1 MYPVRKYLILAFLL
15 YFNSLA
21 GQNYHAING
30 SSFAGSLGSSA
41 NPASIIDAPF
51 AWDITPLAVQEKH
64 TTNALAINN
73 YSLLSPL
80 KNAEV
85 STQFG
90 IKKRFLLANQ
100 DIRLLNTRIKLNE
113 KSAIAFGANIRN
125 YMYAVNEESNWQDTI
140 SSLADFMRINN
151 HHLPLSAQFVG
162 SSWAEIYGS
171 YARTL
176 IDDGNRL
183 LSAGLTLKLNSALAG
198 GYARAQGINYLP
210 LSAANANHYLL
221 TNGTLQYGYSSNFDT
236 IDNNNTATTNRKA
249 FLQNRYHGVSA
260 DIGFEYILLS
270 ATDKKDGGGNTYDTK
285 IGISIMDLGSN
296 KYRYGHD
303 SRLAIA
309 GAGEGVTDSVI
320 ETKFSNVSTLDNFND
335 SLAGIANSISTIRGH
350 FAIYEPTRLVINVDK
365 HVMQNFFINAEA
377 TVPVISLASKNVL
390 FIRDMNLFALTPRL
404 ETKSFGAY
412 LPILYNARNQL
423 WMGAAF
429 KAGPVLF
436 GIDNLGNLFSKNK
449 AQSGGLYIAFT
460 IRPGKK
466 HEQENRHPTDKG
478 SPKQRRSLDCPKL

>member
-1 MYPVRKYLILAFLL
+1 MYPVKNCLLVPFLL
-15 YFNSLA
+15 VFNSLM

-30 SSFAGSLGSSA
+30 SSYAGSLGASA
-41 NPASIIDAPF
+41 NPASIVDASF
-51 AWDITPLAVQEKH
+51 AWDITPLAVQAKQS
-64 TTNALAINN
+64 TNAFTINN
-73 YSLLSPL
+73 YSLLSQV

-85 STQFG
+85 SLQNG
-90 IKKRFLLANQ
+90 IKKRFLFANQ
-100 DIRLLNTRIKLNE
+100 DIRLLNTRISLNA
-113 KSAIAFGANIRN
+113 KAAIAFGANIRN
-125 YMYAVNEESNWQDTI
+125 YIYAANSISNWQDTTTR
-140 SSLADFMRINN
+140 LADFMKINTG
-151 HHLPLSAQFVG
+151 HVPISGEFVG
-162 SSWAEIYGS
+162 SSWAEVYGS
-171 YARTL
+171 YAQTI
-176 IDDGNRL
+176 IDDGRRL
-183 LSAGLTLKLNSALAG
+183 LNAGITLKINSALAG
-198 GYARAQGINYLP
+198 GYSSVQGINYVP
-210 LSAANANHYLL
+210 APRGNGNGYLL
-221 TNGTLQYGYSSNFDT
+221 TNAILQYGYSSNFDN
-236 IDNNNTATTNRKA
+236 IDNNNTAAANRRA
-249 FLQNRYHGVSA
+249 FLQNRYHSISA
-260 DIGFEYILLS
+260 DIGFEYILLPAEDNEES
-270 ATDKKDGGGNTYDTK
+270 GDDAYDTK